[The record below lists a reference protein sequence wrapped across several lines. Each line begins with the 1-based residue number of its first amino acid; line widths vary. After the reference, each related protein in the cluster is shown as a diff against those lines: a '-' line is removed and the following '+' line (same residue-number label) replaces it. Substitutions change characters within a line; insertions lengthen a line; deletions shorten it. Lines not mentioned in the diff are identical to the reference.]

1 MKEAEYYIQ
10 DETDGL
16 SKRIDDAFTEL
27 DTQRNR
33 ISGLTRENSELK
45 NELIRLQEV
54 QKLKSLIL
62 RTILG
67 IMSFL
72 WIVQIIFNI
81 CISE

>member
-1 MKEAEYYIQ
+1 MAKYYV
-10 DETDGL
+10 DKTEEL
-16 SKRIDDAFTEL
+16 NKRIDDAFVEL

-33 ISGLTRENSELK
+33 ISELTRENSELK

-54 QKLKSLIL
+54 QKFKLLIL

-67 IMSFL
+67 IMGFL

>member
-1 MKEAEYYIQ
+1 MANYYIQ
-10 DETDGL
+10 DKTSEL
-16 SKRIDDAFTEL
+16 NKRIDDAFTEL

-33 ISGLTRENSELK
+33 INGLARENSELK
-45 NELIRLQEV
+45 DELIRLQEF

-67 IMSFL
+67 VMSFL

>member
-1 MKEAEYYIQ
+1 MAEYYIQ
-10 DETDGL
+10 DNTAEL
-16 SKRIDDAFTEL
+16 NKRIDDAFTEL

-33 ISGLTRENSELK
+33 ISGLTRENTELK

-54 QKLKSLIL
+54 QKLRSLIL
-62 RTILG
+62 LVILG
-67 IMSFL
+67 TMNFL

>member
-1 MKEAEYYIQ
+1 MAEYYIQ
-10 DETDGL
+10 DKTAEFN
-16 SKRIDDAFTEL
+16 KRIDDVFTEL

-33 ISGLTRENSELK
+33 ISGLTRENAELK

-54 QKLKSLIL
+54 QKLRSLIL
-62 RTILG
+62 LIILG
-67 IMSFL
+67 TMSFL